1 MLILLRL
8 LVNTDQDNILEKER
22 YPHTS
27 VRHYWL
33 HKQREENDEVICVAG
48 SVL

>member
-1 MLILLRL
+1 MLSILRL
-8 LVNTDQDNILEKER
+8 LVNTEQNSISEKER
-22 YPHTS
+22 S
-27 VRHYWL
+27 SRYWL

>member
-1 MLILLRL
+1 MLSLLRL
-8 LVNTDQDNILEKER
+8 LVNTEQNSILDKEK
-22 YPHTS
+22 S
-27 VRHYWL
+27 SCYWL